1 MTDYTNAAQQ
11 RGYKVLKALA
21 GHDLYGL
28 TISQIA
34 VMVDSNPAQVAKDLA
49 NLEIQ
54 GLAEKDGERWRHG
67 KAVLEMYRLFANGL
81 KTTLESTLET
91 ALSIIK
97 NG

>member
-11 RGYKVLKALA
+11 RVLKVLKALS

-28 TISQIA
+28 TISQLA
-34 VMVDSNPAQVAKDLA
+34 VMLDSNPAQIAKDLA
-49 NLEIQ
+49 NLEMQ